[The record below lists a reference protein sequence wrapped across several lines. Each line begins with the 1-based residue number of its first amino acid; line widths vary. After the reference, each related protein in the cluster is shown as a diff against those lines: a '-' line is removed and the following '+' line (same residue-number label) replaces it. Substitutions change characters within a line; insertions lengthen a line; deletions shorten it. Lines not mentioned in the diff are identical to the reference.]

1 MSVGHSPLRV
11 NSFIQSEPNSRVWY
25 HRISLSIIAV
35 IAVFGLI
42 IPFGTVAYCDSI
54 QVFDSSCFR
63 FGGDPLG
70 AFKLAGA
77 EIYYD
82 HLIYYMNPYL
92 VEKPYA
98 GSDVFKLSG
107 EPPREFLNQ
116 IILKYD
122 DEHSGVQPSPRSLLI
137 NLKYNSTVTIFNDS
151 KLNYDVLLRAY
162 SDTQLLGALDADG
175 FWSREFTNVGLYTYR
190 LEPAGEHDNRGFSVR
205 IFVIDEP
212 LKDIPKSIRH
222 NIACRLLQIDYR
234 EYPFVSG
241 ISCGGSTGPI
251 TIDFHKSMRG
261 ASPEFK
267 QEFLD
272 KISQNAGFLEPEISF
287 KYGNSGN
294 YWSIPFPLMALLEA
308 STLK

>member
-82 HLIYYMNPYL
+82 HLIYYMNPHL

-107 EPPREFLNQ
+107 EPPQKF
-116 IILKYD
+116 
-122 DEHSGVQPSPRSLLI
+122 
-137 NLKYNSTVTIFNDS
+137 S
-151 KLNYDVLLRAY
+151 KPDY
-162 SDTQLLGALDADG
+162 
-175 FWSREFTNVGLYTYR
+175 
-190 LEPAGEHDNRGFSVR
+190 
-205 IFVIDEP
+205 
-212 LKDIPKSIRH
+212 PKI
-222 NIACRLLQIDYR
+222 
-234 EYPFVSG
+234 
-241 ISCGGSTGPI
+241 
-251 TIDFHKSMRG
+251 
-261 ASPEFK
+261 
-267 QEFLD
+267 
-272 KISQNAGFLEPEISF
+272 
-287 KYGNSGN
+287 
-294 YWSIPFPLMALLEA
+294 
-308 STLK
+308 